1 MTPRELMTD
10 YLAAAKRGDWDTAFG
25 FLADDLLIHIPGRSA
40 FAGQRFG
47 KAAAVDYI
55 QSIRGRYRDGAIE
68 LELIDMLCSEERVVL
83 LVRERFHGDGEPIEI
98 RRANVYR
105 VEDDKVV
112 EVSIFEADQYV
123 VDELLH

>member
-40 FAGQRFG
+40 FAGQRLG
-47 KAAAVDYI
+47 KDAAVGYI
-55 QSIRGRYRDGAIE
+55 ENIRSRYPEGGIE
-68 LELIDMLCSEERVVL
+68 LEVIDMLCSEERVVL
-83 LVRERFHGDGEPIEI
+83 LVRERFHGEGPPIEI

-105 VEDDKVV
+105 VKGGKVV